1 MRRCPAAFQPIDAH
15 TKPIAAHTRAEMSD
29 DTASD
34 ESRPEDLNP
43 YRIAQRQTDEAARF
57 LPELEPGLIE
67 FLKRPDK
74 LVIVEFPVSST
85 TGEVLNFVGY
95 RAVHNRARG
104 PGKGGIRYHPD
115 VTADEVRALSTW
127 MTWKCAVVDVPFGG
141 AKGGVVCNP
150 KELSEEDVRHLT
162 RRFISELHNHIGP
175 YTDIPAPDV
184 GTDAEIMA
192 VIYDTYEM
200 MHKGQNNLGVVTG
213 KPVHIGGSRGRREAT
228 GRGGLH
234 VTQRVLEREMLDGT
248 RDLEG
253 LDVVVQGFG
262 NVGGVAASL
271 FHEAGARIIA
281 VSDSQGGI
289 YNADGLDPEKVHEQK
304 GSTGSVVGM
313 DACENV
319 SGDELL
325 TLECDILIPAA
336 LENQIR
342 ADNVDDLRTRMILE
356 LANGPTTPDAAAEL
370 RDRDV
375 VVVPDILANAGGVT
389 VSYFEWIQ
397 NNKNEQWD
405 EDEVNQRL
413 QRVMRRATD
422 AVLDKHE
429 EINGSLEEL
438 QSRRE
443 ELGRDGE
450 PLEPADLRMAA
461 FVVAVER
468 VARVTE
474 DRGIWP

>member
-1 MRRCPAAFQPIDAH
+1 MTPHPSSSSGEG
-15 TKPIAAHTRAEMSD
+15 TE
-29 DTASD
+29 
-34 ESRPEDLNP
+34 ELNP

-74 LVIVEFPVSST
+74 LVTVEFPVSST
-85 TGEVLNFVGY
+85 SGEVLNFVGY
-95 RAVHNRARG
+95 RAIHNRARG

-115 VTADEVRALSTW
+115 VTADEVRALATW

-150 KELSEEDVRHLT
+150 KELSDEDVRHIT
-162 RRFISELHNHIGP
+162 RRFIAELDGSIGP

-184 GTDAEIMA
+184 GTNPQIMA

-200 MHKGQNNLGVVTG
+200 MHQGQNNLGVVTG
-213 KPVHIGGSRGRREAT
+213 KPVHIGGSRGRIEAT

-234 VTQRVLEREMLDGT
+234 VTRRVLERGLLDGT
-248 RDLEG
+248 TDLEG
-253 LDVVVQGFG
+253 LDVVIQGFG

-271 FHEAGARIIA
+271 FHEAGARVIA
-281 VSDSQGGI
+281 VSDSSGGI
-289 YNADGLDPEKVHEQK
+289 HDPDGLDPEEVHEQK
-304 GSTGSVVGM
+304 RQTGSVVGM
-313 DACENV
+313 EACENV

-325 TLECDILIPAA
+325 TLECDILVPAA

-342 ADNVDDLRTRMILE
+342 TDNVEELGARMIVE
-356 LANGPTTPDAAAEL
+356 LANGPTTPEAAAAL
-370 RDRDV
+370 REKDV

-389 VSYFEWIQ
+389 VSYFEWVQ

-405 EDEVNQRL
+405 EDEVNARL
-413 QRVMRRATD
+413 ATIMRRATD
-422 AVLDKHE
+422 GVLDKHE
-429 EINGSLEEL
+429 EINASLEEL
-438 QSRRE
+438 RARRE
-443 ELGRDGE
+443 ELGRDGD

-468 VARVTE
+468 VARVTV